1 MLLTESASGLAS
13 LGHLRRLTYWMD
25 EGLRIPGTQRRIG
38 LDPILG
44 LVPGVGDAAGA
55 VLAAAILVEA
65 VRRDITRFA
74 LVRMAANVA
83 LDALLGAVPVLG
95 DLFDAAWKANLR
107 NLALLE
113 RHIAAP
119 AHAKR
124 ADRFFVLGVAV
135 ALVVL
140 CIGMMVGGA
149 VLTLWVVKRLM
160 HAVP

>member
-1 MLLTESASGLAS
+1 
-13 LGHLRRLTYWMD
+13 MD

-38 LDPILG
+38 LDPIFG

-55 VLAAAILVEA
+55 ILATAILVEA

-113 RHIAAP
+113 RHATP
-119 AHAKR
+119 GLPPR
-124 ADRFFVLGVAV
+124 RGDYLFVSLCLILV
-135 ALVVL
+135 ALMAIVPVT
-140 CIGMMVGGA
+140 IIA
-149 VLTLWVVKRLM
+149 WVIWRLS
-160 HAVP
+160 